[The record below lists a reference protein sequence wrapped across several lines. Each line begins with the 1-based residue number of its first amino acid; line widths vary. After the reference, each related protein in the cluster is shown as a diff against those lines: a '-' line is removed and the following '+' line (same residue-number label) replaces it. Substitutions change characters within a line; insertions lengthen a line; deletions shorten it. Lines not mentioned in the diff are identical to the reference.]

1 MNTSK
6 TTLSARAVQ
15 KSFEGVEVLHRVDL
29 DAFGGSILAVL
40 GENGAGKST
49 LMKILTGEYEPDG
62 GSIEIDGQAHHK
74 LDPRKAR
81 ALGIRMISQEILDA
95 PTLSVAENISLG
107 RLPNSH
113 GVFSKRT
120 MRKRALEVLDD
131 MQIKMDVDALVGTL
145 RSGERQVVE
154 IARALSDEA
163 RVLILDEPT
172 SALSHEEVERL
183 FLYLRRLR
191 DNGVA
196 IVYITHR
203 LDEVHELSDRVEV
216 LRDGDV
222 AALGATAEFDRATL
236 VSAMIGRS
244 ASAVAR
250 PKRPNWELGAQPR
263 LEFRDASLHGAFAN
277 VTLRVRPGEVVAI
290 YGKLGSGAAE
300 LLEAGFGIKR
310 LTGGE
315 LAINGVPR
323 KPKDPAD
330 AIRMGIGFVPAERKQ
345 EAIFSIRSVAE
356 NIAAPSWSRLADFGF
371 VIRRRSEAQAFHR
384 QHDALQIRSR
394 NDPMQPIGTLSGG
407 NQQKAVLGRWLER
420 GTPTLLMAE
429 PTRGVD
435 VGARVEIYRSMRQLA
450 ANGIAILISSSDYEE
465 VVQVADRAVV
475 LARGQVAAELDRD
488 EITTSRLLAEAGG

>member
-1 MNTSK
+1 
-6 TTLSARAVQ
+6 
-15 KSFEGVEVLHRVDL
+15 
-29 DAFGGSILAVL
+29 
-40 GENGAGKST
+40 
-49 LMKILTGEYEPDG
+49 
-62 GSIEIDGQAHHK
+62 
-74 LDPRKAR
+74 
-81 ALGIRMISQEILDA
+81 
-95 PTLSVAENISLG
+95 
-107 RLPNSH
+107 
-113 GVFSKRT
+113 
-120 MRKRALEVLDD
+120 MRKRALAVLDD
-131 MQIKMDVDALVGTL
+131 MEIELDVDAPVSSL
-145 RSGERQVVE
+145 RTGERQVVE

-172 SALSHEEVERL
+172 SALSHEEVDRL

-191 DNGVA
+191 DNGAA

-203 LDEVHELSDRVEV
+203 LDEVHELSDRVQV

-222 AALGATAEFDRATL
+222 AARGQTTEFDRASL
-236 VSAMIGRS
+236 VSAMIGRA

-250 PKRPNWELGAQPR
+250 PEAPSWELGAQPR
-263 LEFRDASLHGAFAN
+263 LEFRDASVRGAFEN
-277 VTLRVRPGEVVAI
+277 VTLRVRPGEVIAV

-300 LLEAGFGIKR
+300 LLEAAFGIKR

-315 LAINGVPR
+315 LAIDGVPR

-345 EAIFSIRSVAE
+345 EAIFAIRSVAE
-356 NIAAPSWSRLADFGF
+356 NIAAPSWRRLADFGF
-371 VIRRRSEAQAFHR
+371 VIRRGAEAQAFHR
-384 QHDALQIRSR
+384 QHDALGIRSR

-420 GTPTLLMAE
+420 GTPILLMAE

-475 LARGQVAAELDRD
+475 LARGRVAAELDRG